1 MKIEVEV
8 ELDDIIRKDLV
19 DSALNMLDPEYRD
32 TFETLDNKARLF
44 SSLCEVIQFYSTRD
58 EWDQF
63 LELVKGLE
71 LK

>member
-19 DSALNMLDPEYRD
+19 KCALDMLDPEYRD
-32 TFETLDNKARLF
+32 KFETLDNKARLF
-44 SSLCEVIQFYSTRD
+44 SSLCEVIQFYSNRD
-58 EWDQF
+58 EWSQF
-63 LELVKGLE
+63 LELVQDGE